1 MLQANYKAIIFAFR
15 TTLFDQ
21 IDERIQYSYRSQE
34 LSLSIWDE
42 SSVDF
47 GMNRISAVTL
57 ADDKITITADWQN
70 FNLFSYENDSWTK
83 TEVASQIFSRYESAD
98 LLGEELFTVR
108 YRKADG

>member
-34 LSLSIWDE
+34 LSQSM
-42 SSVDF
+42 VDY
-47 GMNRISAVTL
+47 GINRISAVTL

-70 FNLFSYENDSWTK
+70 FNLFSYENESWTK